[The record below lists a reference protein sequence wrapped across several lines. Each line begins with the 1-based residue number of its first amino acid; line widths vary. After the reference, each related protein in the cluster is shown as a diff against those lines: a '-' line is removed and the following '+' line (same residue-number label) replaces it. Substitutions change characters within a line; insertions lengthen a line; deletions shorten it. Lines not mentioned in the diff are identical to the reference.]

1 MRTTVNI
8 PDDVLHDLKEL
19 SRSRKA
25 SLTATVTEVL
35 RTGLAQMSNPRRRQ
49 RYRQK
54 TYDMGV
60 PRVDLTN
67 ALQLAAELEDE
78 EMLRKM
84 ERGR

>member
-19 SRSRKA
+19 SRSRKT

-35 RTGLAQMSNPRRRQ
+35 RAGLAQVSKPRRRQ